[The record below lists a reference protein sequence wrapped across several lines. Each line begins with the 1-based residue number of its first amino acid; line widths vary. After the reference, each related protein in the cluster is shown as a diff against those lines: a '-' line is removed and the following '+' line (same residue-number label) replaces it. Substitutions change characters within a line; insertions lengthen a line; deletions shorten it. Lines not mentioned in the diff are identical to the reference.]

1 MNAICSPI
9 LKPDQTGDDLLKSDA
24 EEIESASSAEDNEV
38 DEEEENTDSD
48 EEGEISGDE
57 ANTMGTKYPPL
68 DSCFGNTSR
77 NESGS
82 SDDTDSDEGENEASF
97 SDDSK
102 NGNDLNDGHSGW
114 ADAMQKVLSMG
125 KNSTKPVTVLSK
137 AKKDNVG
144 KKKVPADPGDKL
156 QRRES
161 ESSSDEEPQAT
172 HIPVSVLR
180 AKKREIDAICR
191 VKPDILQKTRERG
204 LVKVATRGVVQ
215 LFNAVREQQKNVRQ
229 KLKEAGNSRQREKVL
244 KNLDKKGFL
253 AVLDGKRPSAGD
265 EPTRKKAKVEL
276 KEEDAINEST
286 WSALKE
292 DYMLGAKMKDWDK
305 DSDPE

>member
-1 MNAICSPI
+1 MNANCIPA
-9 LKPDQTGDDLLKSDA
+9 LKPDQPCEEKYESDSDEGSSVEHNEGHEGGEDTDIADA
-24 EEIESASSAEDNEV
+24 EEEDESSA
-38 DEEEENTDSD
+38 
-48 EEGEISGDE
+48 DE
-57 ANTMGTKYPPL
+57 ANHPL
-68 DSCFGNTSR
+68 DSRLSIISR
-77 NESGS
+77 NDSGS
-82 SDDTDSDEGENEASF
+82 SDDSGSGDEDESEALF
-97 SDDSK
+97 SDDAKS
-102 NGNDLNDGHSGW
+102 GNELNDGNSGW

-125 KNSTKPVTVLSK
+125 INSTKPVTVLSK
-137 AKKDNVG
+137 AKKDNIG
-144 KKKVPADPGDKL
+144 RKKVPKDSVD
-156 QRRES
+156 ES
-161 ESSSDEEPQAT
+161 ERRKSDSASDEEPEAT

-180 AKKREIDAICR
+180 AKKREIDTICR

-253 AVLDGKRPSAGD
+253 AVLDGKRPNAGD
-265 EPTRKKAKVEL
+265 EPIRKKAKVEL
-276 KEEDAINEST
+276 KEEDAINDRT

>member
-1 MNAICSPI
+1 MNTNCIPA
-9 LKPDQTGDDLLKSDA
+9 LKPDQPCEEKYESDSDEGESLSSVEDNEGHEGGEDTDIADA
-24 EEIESASSAEDNEV
+24 EEEDESSA
-38 DEEEENTDSD
+38 
-48 EEGEISGDE
+48 DE
-57 ANTMGTKYPPL
+57 ANHPL
-68 DSCFGNTSR
+68 DSRLSIISR
-77 NESGS
+77 NDSGS
-82 SDDTDSDEGENEASF
+82 SDDSGSGDEDESEALF
-97 SDDSK
+97 SDDAKS
-102 NGNDLNDGHSGW
+102 GNELNDGNSGW

-125 KNSTKPVTVLSK
+125 INSTKPVTVLSK
-137 AKKDNVG
+137 AKKDNIG
-144 KKKVPADPGDKL
+144 RKKVPKDSVD
-156 QRRES
+156 ES
-161 ESSSDEEPQAT
+161 ERRKSDSASDEEPEAT

-180 AKKREIDAICR
+180 AKKREIDTICR

-253 AVLDGKRPSAGD
+253 AVLDGKRPNAGD
-265 EPTRKKAKVEL
+265 EPIRKKAKVEL
-276 KEEDAINEST
+276 KEEDAINDST